1 MENKNEYQAQLF
13 SNRLKK
19 KYKEL
24 RKWARKNRISCY
36 RLYDRD
42 IPEIPVSL
50 DLYEFLPSDITT
62 PLEVARFLSEQNAN
76 LSANNPQ
83 TEQDIKQRTYA
94 ILYLYERPY
103 QKEDSE
109 EELWLSLMAQ
119 AAAEILGIPLQ
130 NIITKMRRH
139 QKGKSQYEKNTS
151 EGGLPRFA
159 RNDKTP
165 QNTRHCE
172 NNKDVHHYNDKQDV
186 LYSEDKQD
194 SRHCEERSDEAIQ
207 SDRLPR
213 SAINDVEQ
221 TITGLVQE
229 QGQIFKINLG
239 TYLDNG
245 LFFDHRPLRSIVR
258 DTCSNKDV
266 LNLFCYTGS
275 FSVYA
280 AQGNA
285 KSVES
290 VDLSNTYLAWA
301 KENLIQNG
309 FSDKKKYIFTRQ
321 DCIQFLQEKA
331 LAQKAKLNEEK
342 SAGTNQRITAS
353 QNKDLISKAKT
364 YDLIILDPPTFSNS
378 KNTSNVLDINKQWP
392 QLVKDCLNILNPKG
406 VLYFSTNSERLKFD
420 QTQIP
425 SKTISGLSVNIKD
438 ITSQTIPNDYAQKI
452 PHHCWKFW
460 VE

>member
-50 DLYEFLPSDITT
+50 DLYEFLPSDVTT
-62 PLEVARFLSEQNAN
+62 PLEVAQFLSEQNAN

-83 TEQDIKQRTYA
+83 TEQDIKQRTYL

-109 EELWLSLMAQ
+109 EKLWLSFMAQ
-119 AAAEILGIPLQ
+119 AAAEVLGIPLQ
-130 NIITKMRRH
+130 NIITKMRCH
-139 QKGKSQYEKNTS
+139 QKGKTQYEKIEES
-151 EGGLPRFA
+151 PIMYG
-159 RNDKTP
+159 NDT
-165 QNTRHCE
+165 Q
-172 NNKDVHHYNDKQDV
+172 
-186 LYSEDKQD
+186 
-194 SRHCEERSDEAIQ
+194 I
-207 SDRLPR
+207 
-213 SAINDVEQ
+213 
-221 TITGLVQE
+221 ITGLVQE

-309 FSDKKKYIFTRQ
+309 FSDKNKYIFTRQ

-342 SAGTNQRITAS
+342 NVASNQRMTAS

-378 KNTSNVLDINKQWP
+378 KNTTNILDINKQWY
-392 QLVKDCLNILNPKG
+392 QLVKDCLNILNPNG

-420 QTQIP
+420 ITKLPQI
-425 SKTISGLSVNIKD
+425 TISGKKISCND
-438 ITSQTIPNDYAQKI
+438 ITSQTIPNDYTGSK
-452 PHHCWKFW
+452 PHRCWKFT
-460 VE
+460 VTD